1 MLFNIFTFN
10 FGPFT
15 AVQSQAPLIDYLRK
29 TLSAC
34 GHDVIVEYDRIHANA
49 INLLFEGFTNESLN
63 REISNMRR
71 EKGIRFGIIATEL
84 MQEEGFIHAGYGITY
99 AGATDQESMISLR
112 LDGFAEVVKSVDFVW
127 STLQRTADY
136 LSNSVAISEWFP
148 VGHIEDMPAEL
159 RRSPKNIDI
168 CFFGKSTPHRKSV
181 IDSLTDSGLQV
192 VAVGSGFPPLEF
204 LPWPLLGSLID
215 QSKIALN
222 ITLHSADDAPAGID
236 SRTVSG
242 LRVLECLRRDITL
255 VSEDIPFDN
264 PYEDFMESAPIVELP
279 VLCKRLLED
288 GGWEKLGQQKGK
300 KCRKVMD
307 ARKMCTPVIER
318 TLAAMELD
326 GK

>member
-1 MLFNIFTFN
+1 MLFNIFTSN
-10 FGPFT
+10 FGSLT

-34 GHDVIVEYDRIHANA
+34 GHDVIVEYNRIHTDA
-49 INLLFEGFTNESLN
+49 INLLFENFINESLN

-84 MQEEGFIHAGYGITY
+84 MQEEGFIHAGSVTY
-99 AGATDQESMISLR
+99 AGATDQESMTSLR

-127 STLQRTADY
+127 SFLSRTADY
-136 LSNSVAISEWFP
+136 LSNSVAISEWLP
-148 VGHIEDMPAEL
+148 IGHIEDMPAEL

-168 CFFGKSTPHRKSV
+168 CFFGKVTPHRKSV
-181 IDSLTDSGLQV
+181 INSLVDSGLQV
-192 VAVGSGFPPLEF
+192 VAVGTGFPPLEF
-204 LPWPLLGSLID
+204 LPWPLLVSLLD
-215 QSKIALN
+215 QSKIALS
-222 ITLHSADDAPAGID
+222 ITLHAADEAPAGID
-236 SRTVSG
+236 PRTASC
-242 LRVLECLRRDITL
+242 LRVIECLRRDIIL
-255 VSEDIPFDN
+255 VSEDIPLDN

-288 GGWEKLGQQKGK
+288 GSWEKLGQQKGK
-300 KCRKVMD
+300 KFRKVMD

-318 TLAAMELD
+318 TLTAMGLE